1 MASPPTDHVAPSRP
15 ATDEM
20 EPHAPLAG
28 IMPPV
33 THRPLHD
40 PEQITRAP
48 DGRPAQ
54 DQPQWRKDFPI
65 DWPQDT
71 YVARRDFTKF
81 LVLTSAAFAIGQLWI
96 GMQNVWRKRRGN
108 PPIRKIATLS
118 ALPVG
123 ESLVFQ
129 YPEAHDDCLL
139 IHTAP
144 GKLLAYSQKCTHLSC
159 AVVPR
164 INEGILWCPCHE
176 GIFDL
181 HTGRRTA
188 GPPPRPLP
196 RIMLSVKG
204 DDIYA
209 TGVERRTV

>member
-1 MASPPTDHVAPSRP
+1 MAPSTSDHDAARP
-15 ATDEM
+15 HSTGGAATQV
-20 EPHAPLAG
+20 PLADA
-28 IMPPV
+28 MPPV
-33 THRPLHD
+33 SHPALLD
-40 PEQITRAP
+40 PEQITRPP
-48 DGRPAQ
+48 DGRPPQ

-81 LVLTSAAFAIGQLWI
+81 LVLTSAAFVIGQLWI
-96 GMQNVWRKRRGN
+96 GAQNVWRKQRGN

-129 YPEAHDDCLL
+129 YPEPHDDCLL
-139 IHTAP
+139 IHAAP
-144 GKLLAYSQKCTHLSC
+144 GKLLAYSQKCTHLTC

-164 INEGILWCPCHE
+164 IDEGILWCPCHE

-181 HTGRRTA
+181 ESGRRTA

-196 RIMLSVKG
+196 RIKLDVRG

-209 TGVERRTV
+209 TGIERRTV